1 MFQCLRGLISQRR
14 CNMTV
19 YLETKINRYNGLSSD
34 AKPDSPPEG
43 STFHNIDTGE
53 KFIFHDGTWEDDLSL
68 IYAFNAI

>member
-1 MFQCLRGLISQRR
+1 MAVKI
-14 CNMTV
+14 
-19 YLETKINRYNGLSSD
+19 ETNIQKFNGISSD